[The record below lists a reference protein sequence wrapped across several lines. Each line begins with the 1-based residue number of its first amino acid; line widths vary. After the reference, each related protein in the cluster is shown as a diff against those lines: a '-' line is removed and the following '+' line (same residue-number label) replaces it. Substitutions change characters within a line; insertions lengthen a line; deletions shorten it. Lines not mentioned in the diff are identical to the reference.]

1 MSEVST
7 QISWYLVAKCC
18 EFQVWPSQTHLFQQ
32 PANGYH
38 GGFPHGSTSTELPHL
53 PCRPGP
59 FCALDQCQ
67 KSSSAAWRK
76 GNPISEFLRF
86 AFCCD
91 WRNSTDW
98 GEAFIQSLGDVWSL
112 VKLEHCLREVK
123 VHEFHLSCASPGS
136 VG

>member
-1 MSEVST
+1 MQTGNVLRFG
-7 QISWYLVAKCC
+7 LVPEKSFRCLEERKSNLI
-18 EFQVWPSQTHLFQQ
+18 EFV
-32 PANGYH
+32 
-38 GGFPHGSTSTELPHL
+38 
-53 PCRPGP
+53 
-59 FCALDQCQ
+59 
-67 KSSSAAWRK
+67 
-76 GNPISEFLRF
+76 RF